1 MSKRRN
7 RNASKS
13 QTIGT
18 VAGSAASDAVTRKL
32 GRGLPLP
39 STNPATNLLI
49 ADVVVR
55 GASSLFRKNVERRVV
70 EASADDHDRAHELL
84 DGRTL
89 LTTLGLYGASKLAT
103 RSVPGLMIVTGG
115 LVAKTLYDRGKE
127 RQKRKAREKRPS
139 QQPD

>member
-1 MSKRRN
+1 MNTNRTRN
-7 RNASKS
+7 VSAGD
-13 QTIGT
+13 TIGKA
-18 VAGSAASDAVTRKL
+18 AGGAVTRKL

-49 ADVVVR
+49 ADIVVR

-70 EASADDHDRAHELL
+70 EASADDSDRAHELL

-103 RSVPGLMIVTGG
+103 RSVPGLVIVTGG

-127 RQKRKAREKRPS
+127 RQKRKSREKRRGA
-139 QQPD
+139 QKD